1 MNETVL
7 LAAILGVAAVA
18 VLGLYLHRR
27 LRRTGQQRR
36 LARRFT
42 AMHVD
47 DRLADAVAGGARYA
61 SRVDFD
67 DPDHTFVG
75 RVKNMTVYGNPD
87 GTGRPLAPGLTTD
100 IVRVTWTTD
109 AKGVP
114 QTITVGITSSNK
126 QSVTVQYTGSF
137 KQRFPF

>member
-1 MNETVL
+1 MSETVL
-7 LAAILGVAAVA
+7 LSAILGVAAVA

-36 LARRFT
+36 LTRRFK
-42 AMHVD
+42 AMDVD

-75 RVKNMTVYGNPD
+75 LVKNMTVYGNPD
-87 GTGRPLAPGLTTD
+87 GTGHPLAPGLTTG
-100 IVRVTWTTD
+100 IVSVTWTTD

-126 QSVTVQYTGSF
+126 PSVTVQYTGSF